1 MTAEID
7 NHGPTAHIQAM
18 PTSAKSKKPAPKAA
32 TKADKPKAAKSD
44 AKPEHDAAV
53 PANPAARPLKKGDHL
68 FLVDGSGYIFRA
80 YHALPP
86 LTRKSD
92 GLQVNAVLGFCNMLW
107 KLLAEMKDDQPTHL
121 AVVFDKSEKTFRSD
135 FYPEYKAHRP
145 EAPEDLRPQFP
156 LIREAVHA
164 FEIPCLEQAGFEADD
179 LIATYARLATEAKAT
194 TTIVSSDKDLMQL
207 VGNGVTMY
215 DTMKDKRIGAAEV
228 VEKFGVGPD
237 KVIEVQALIGDSSDN
252 VPGVPGIGVKTA
264 AQLIGEY
271 GDLETLLKRASEIKQ
286 DKRRQTLID
295 NAEIARIS
303 KRLVTLDQNVPL
315 DVSVDQLA
323 VHEPDYKHLIAFLK
337 AMEFS
342 TITRRVAEK
351 SGIDASKVEADSKLT
366 SDGATASSPPAGTG
380 QLDFGASAPAKK
392 EPSTPPTSARAEPGA
407 LTPISLAEARAERA
421 RNAKIDRSKYE
432 CVRTLPR
439 LKEWIARAYDL
450 GVVAVDT
457 ETTSLDPMTAELCGF
472 SLAVAPNEACYV
484 PLGHKDGGAAGGGDL
499 FAPEA
504 KLCADQIP
512 EADALKVLKPLLE
525 DKGVLKVAQ
534 NMKYDWLVFAQH
546 GKQVGSIEIDGYDDT
561 MLISYVLDAGKGGHG
576 MDDLAKRWL
585 NHDTIHFKD
594 VAGSGKTQVTFDHVA
609 IDKATE
615 YAAEDADVTLRLWSA
630 LKPRMAAEQVATV
643 YQTLE
648 RSMPDVLARM
658 EQRGISID
666 RQVLSRLSGEFAQ
679 KQGALEEEIKELA
692 GEPLNPGSP
701 KQIGDILFGKLALP
715 GGTKTK
721 TGQWSTGARELE
733 ELAEQHELPR
743 KILDWRQV
751 SKLRST
757 YTEALPNHVNPTTH
771 RVHTSYALAATSTG
785 RLSSSEP
792 NLQNIP
798 VRTEEGRKI
807 RKAFVAAPGMKLVS
821 ADYSQIELRLLAEVA
836 EVPTLRQ
843 AFKDG
848 IDIHAMTASEMFG
861 VPVKDMPSEVRRR
874 AKAIN
879 FGIIYGISAFGLANQ
894 LGIERNEAGDY
905 IKKYFERFPG
915 IRDYMDET
923 REFCRTHGYVLTLF
937 GRKCHYPDIKASN
950 GSIRA
955 FNERAAINARL
966 QGSAADIIRR
976 AMIRMDGELAKAKL
990 KAMML
995 LQVHDELIF
1004 EVPEGEVAKTIP
1016 VVQRVMVEA
1025 PHPAVSLHVP
1035 LQVDARA
1042 ADNWDEAH

>member
-1 MTAEID
+1 M
-7 NHGPTAHIQAM
+7 
-18 PTSAKSKKPAPKAA
+18 
-32 TKADKPKAAKSD
+32 
-44 AKPEHDAAV
+44 
-53 PANPAARPLKKGDHL
+53 
-68 FLVDGSGYIFRA
+68 DGSGYIFRA

-107 KLLAEMKDDQPTHL
+107 KLLAEMKDDKPTHL
-121 AVVFDKSEKTFRSD
+121 AVVFDKSEKTFRTD

-145 EAPEDLRPQFP
+145 DAPADLIPQFP

-164 FEIPCLEQAGFEADD
+164 FEIPCLEQAGYEADD
-179 LIATYARLATEAKAT
+179 LIATYARLACEAKAT

-228 VEKFGVGPD
+228 IEKFGVGPD

-286 DKRRQTLID
+286 DKRRQSLID

-315 DVSVDQLA
+315 DVPVDQLA

-337 AMEFS
+337 AMEFN

-351 SGIDASKVEADSKLT
+351 SGIDASAVEADAKL
-366 SDGATASSPPAGTG
+366 SSSPPPPAAEVGPRSGPGGATGDLFAPPPRPSPASGGGRAG
-380 QLDFGASAPAKK
+380 AAP
-392 EPSTPPTSARAEPGA
+392 SS
-407 LTPISLAEARAERA
+407 LTPISLAAARAEAA
-421 RNAKIDRSKYE
+421 RKQKIDRSKYE
-432 CVRTLPR
+432 CVRTLGAPEGMDRARLRCRRGRGRHRNHQPR
-439 LKEWIARAYDL
+439 RDAGWPVRLLARRRAERSLLRAARAQEGRRRRRAVRRQASRRPDQGRGRVEGSQAAARGQEHPESRAEHEIRLAGVRPARHRDRRLRRHHADL
-450 GVVAVDT
+450 LRARRRQRR
-457 ETTSLDPMTAELCGF
+457 PR
-472 SLAVAPNEACYV
+472 
-484 PLGHKDGGAAGGGDL
+484 
-499 FAPEA
+499 
-504 KLCADQIP
+504 
-512 EADALKVLKPLLE
+512 
-525 DKGVLKVAQ
+525 
-534 NMKYDWLVFAQH
+534 H
-546 GKQVGSIEIDGYDDT
+546 GRSVRT
-561 MLISYVLDAGKGGHG
+561 
-576 MDDLAKRWL
+576 
-585 NHDTIHFKD
+585 
-594 VAGSGKTQVTFDHVA
+594 VAGSQDHPLRRRRRLRQVAGQLRLRRHRQGDRLRRRGRRRDAAAVERA
-609 IDKATE
+609 QAAA
-615 YAAEDADVTLRLWSA
+615 AAEH
-630 LKPRMAAEQVATV
+630 VATV
-643 YQTLE
+643 YETLE
-648 RSMPDVLARM
+648 RAMPAVLARM
-658 EQRGISID
+658 ERRGISID

-679 KQGALEEEIKELA
+679 KQGALEEEIKTLA

-701 KQIGDILFGKLALP
+701 KQLGDILFGKMRLP

-733 ELAEQHELPR
+733 DLAEQGHALPR

-757 YTEALPNHVNPTTH
+757 YTEALPTYVNPATH

-798 VRTEEGRKI
+798 IRTEEGRKI
-807 RKAFVAAPGMKLVS
+807 RRAFVASPGMKLVS
-821 ADYSQIELRLLAEVA
+821 ADYSQIELRLLSEVA
-836 EVPTLRQ
+836 EVPALRK
-843 AFKDG
+843 AFQDG
-848 IDIHAMTASEMFG
+848 VDIHAMTASEMFG

-879 FGIIYGISAFGLANQ
+879 FGIIYGISAFGLAAQ
-894 LGIERNEAGDY
+894 LGIDKNEAGAY

-923 REFCRTHGYVLTLF
+923 REFCRANGYVLTLF

-950 GSIRA
+950 PSIRS

-976 AMIRMDGELAKAKL
+976 AMIRMEPSTRRGQAQRTDAPASPRRTDLRSAGRRSSEDHAGGKKGYGRCATPGGLAACPAAGRRPRRGQLGRGALVHKL
-990 KAMML
+990 L
-995 LQVHDELIF
+995 HHLI
-1004 EVPEGEVAKTIP
+1004 
-1016 VVQRVMVEA
+1016 
-1025 PHPAVSLHVP
+1025 
-1035 LQVDARA
+1035 
-1042 ADNWDEAH
+1042 

>member
-1 MTAEID
+1 
-7 NHGPTAHIQAM
+7 M
-18 PTSAKSKKPAPKAA
+18 PTSKTSKSAPKSATKSAAKPAE
-32 TKADKPKAAKSD
+32 KPKAA
-44 AKPEHDAAV
+44 AGAM
-53 PANPAARPLKKGDHL
+53 PANPAARALKKGDHV

-107 KLLAEMKDDQPTHL
+107 KLLAEMKPDDKPTHL
-121 AVVFDKSEKTFRSD
+121 AVVFDKSEKTFRTE

-145 EAPEDLRPQFP
+145 DAPEDLIPQFP
-156 LIREAVHA
+156 LIRDAVRA
-164 FEIPCLEQAGFEADD
+164 FEIPCLEQAGYEADD
-179 LIATYARLATEAKAT
+179 LIATYARLACEAGAT

-215 DTMKDKRIGAAEV
+215 DTMKDKRIGVAEV
-228 VEKFGVGPD
+228 IEKFGVPPD
-237 KVIEVQALIGDSSDN
+237 KVIEAQALIGDTSDN
-252 VPGVPGIGVKTA
+252 VPGVPGIGPKTA
-264 AQLIGEY
+264 AELIGKY
-271 GDLETLLKRASEIKQ
+271 GDLETLLDHLDEIKQ
-286 DKRRQTLID
+286 DKRRQTLKD
-295 NAEIARIS
+295 NADKARIS

-315 DVSVDQLA
+315 DVDVAELA
-323 VHEPDYKHLIAFLK
+323 VHEPDYKNLIAFLK
-337 AMEFS
+337 AMEFA
-342 TITRRVAEK
+342 TITRRIAEK
-351 SGIDASKVEADSKLT
+351 AGIDASAISADAALT
-366 SDGATASSPPAGTG
+366 SKATPAPAGRTGGQGQLALDSPPSAV
-380 QLDFGASAPAKK
+380 AAPAKA
-392 EPSTPPTSARAEPGA
+392 SGA
-407 LTPISLAEARAERA
+407 LTPLSLAAARAEKA
-421 RNAKIDRSKYE
+421 RTSPIDRTKYE
-432 CVRTLPR
+432 TVRTLPR
-439 LKEWIARAYDL
+439 LKEWIAKAFDL
-450 GVVAVDT
+450 GLVAVDT
-457 ETTSLDPMTAELCGF
+457 ETTSLDPMQAELCGF

-484 PLGHKDGGAAGGGDL
+484 PIGHREGAASGDL

-504 KLCADQIP
+504 KLCPGQIP
-512 EADALKVLKPLLE
+512 ETEALAVLKPLLE
-525 DKGVLKVAQ
+525 SRSVLKIAQ
-534 NMKYDWLVFAQH
+534 NMKYDWLIFAQR
-546 GKQVGSIEIDGYDDT
+546 GIVTEGYDDT

-585 NHDTIHFKD
+585 NHDTIHYNQ
-594 VAGSGKTQVTFDHVA
+594 VAGSGKTAVTFDCVP
-609 IDKATE
+609 IDKASE
-615 YAAEDADVTLRLWSA
+615 YAAEDADVTLRLWYA
-630 LKPRMAAEQVATV
+630 LKARLAAEGVASV
-643 YQTLE
+643 YETLE
-648 RSMPDVLARM
+648 RRMPDVLARM
-658 EQRGISID
+658 ERRGISID
-666 RQVLSRLSGEFAQ
+666 RQVLSRLSGDFAQ
-679 KQGALEEEIKELA
+679 TQARLEDEIKEIA
-692 GEPLNPGSP
+692 GEAVNPGSP
-701 KQIGDILFGKLALP
+701 KQIGDILFGKFALP

-721 TGQWSTGARELE
+721 TGQWSTDARTLE

-757 YTEALPNHVNPTTH
+757 YTEALPNYVNPTTQ

-798 VRTEEGRKI
+798 IRTEEGRKI
-807 RKAFVAAPGMKLVS
+807 RKAFIAAPGMKLVS

-836 EVPTLRQ
+836 NVPTLRQ

-861 VPVKDMPSEVRRR
+861 VPVKDMPGEVRRR

-894 LGIERNEAGDY
+894 LGIERGEAGEY

-923 REFCRTHGYVLTLF
+923 RDFCRTHGYVLTLF

-950 GSIRA
+950 PSIRA

-976 AMIRMDGELAKAKL
+976 AMMRMEGELASARL
-990 KAMML
+990 NAQML

-1004 EVPEGEVAKTIP
+1004 EVPEKEVADTIP
-1016 VVQRVMVEA
+1016 IIKDVMESA
-1025 PHPAVSLHVP
+1025 PHPAIAMNVP
-1035 LQVDARA
+1035 LQVEARA